1 MGLFDSVVQSVQKQA
16 RQNEIKARLTYSNKL
31 SSAYHNTDDQAK
43 KSAIAREMKANSE
56 AIRNLK

>member
-16 RQNEIKARLTYSNKL
+16 RQNEIKARISYSNKL
-31 SSAYHNTDDQAK
+31 SSAYNNTDDQSK
-43 KSAIAREMKANSE
+43 KSAIAREMRANSE